1 MATAGISEEIA
12 STASAGS
19 EAPAHLYER
28 CSCNGRGAS
37 RDTLHGK
44 SHARGSAAQF
54 NQSVSAM
61 PSYDSRKF
69 DCPSGQGTADT
80 LSKRLNVRLHDRH
93 PT

>member
-12 STASAGS
+12 STASARS
-19 EAPAHLYER
+19 QALIHHYER
-28 CSCNGRGAS
+28 CTRNGRGAPG
-37 RDTLHGK
+37 DTLHCK

-61 PSYDSRKF
+61 PSYDSRNF

-80 LSKRLNVRLHDRH
+80 LSKRWK
-93 PT
+93 TA